1 MDINKETESQIKELQ
16 LLEQNLQSILMQKQA
31 FQMELSEVENA
42 LEELAKAS
50 GEAYKIVGNIMI
62 KSTKDDLIKEL
73 KQKKDLIEL
82 RLKSINSQEKSLEE
96 DSENLRKTVLSK
108 IKQD

>member
-16 LLEQNLQSILMQKQA
+16 LLEQNLQSIIMQKQA

-42 LEELAKAS
+42 LEELAKSS

-62 KSTKDDLIKEL
+62 KSTKDDLLKDL

>member
-1 MDINKETESQIKELQ
+1 MDLNKETESQIKELQ

-31 FQMELSEVENA
+31 FQMELGEVENA
-42 LEELAKAS
+42 LEELAKS
-50 GEAYKIVGNIMI
+50 NNDTYKIVGNIMI
-62 KSTKDDLIKEL
+62 KSSKEELLKEL
-73 KQKKDLIEL
+73 KNKKDLLDL
-82 RLKSINSQEKSLEE
+82 RLKALNNQEKSLEE